1 MVVWGKVLLTLLA
14 GGCCGWLMLKKK
26 VPAGIL
32 VGAICGST
40 LLNLCFGSA
49 LMPANAKLAAQ
60 ITTGAFLGCGITRED
75 IRHLPQV
82 ARPFA
87 VVIGCFLATNLLM
100 GFLIWWT
107 TPLDLLTSLLCA
119 MPGGVSDTPLI
130 AMDMGADVPKV
141 AVLQFVRMVFGI
153 GALPGIII
161 MIDRADARKNDM
173 GAAPA
178 QTADSKPVSSD
189 GHTGTASSLLL
200 TLAVSAAGGI
210 FGRWL
215 GISAGTLTFSMI
227 FAMLFKIGIYPRAHC
242 PLWLRRIAQLLS
254 GCCIGS
260 SIAREDVF
268 ELRYLVLPAFLLMA
282 GYILNCVL
290 TGRLVHRLFGLSNRE
305 GMLSASPAGATEMA
319 FIAADMGVNSPNLIV
334 LQICRLITVMAV
346 FPQIFAL
353 ILRFF

>member
-130 AMDMGADVPKV
+130 AMDMGRGCTEGGSPPVCAHGFWNRRPARDYRHDRPRRCPK
-141 AVLQFVRMVFGI
+141 
-153 GALPGIII
+153 
-161 MIDRADARKNDM
+161 
-173 GAAPA
+173 
-178 QTADSKPVSSD
+178 
-189 GHTGTASSLLL
+189 
-200 TLAVSAAGGI
+200 
-210 FGRWL
+210 
-215 GISAGTLTFSMI
+215 
-227 FAMLFKIGIYPRAHC
+227 
-242 PLWLRRIAQLLS
+242 
-254 GCCIGS
+254 
-260 SIAREDVF
+260 E
-268 ELRYLVLPAFLLMA
+268 
-282 GYILNCVL
+282 
-290 TGRLVHRLFGLSNRE
+290 
-305 GMLSASPAGATEMA
+305 
-319 FIAADMGVNSPNLIV
+319 
-334 LQICRLITVMAV
+334 
-346 FPQIFAL
+346 
-353 ILRFF
+353 

>member
-107 TPLDLLTSLLCA
+107 TPLDLLTSLLCS

-153 GALPGIII
+153 GALPGIIV
-161 MIDRADARKNDM
+161 MIDRADARKND
-173 GAAPA
+173 
-178 QTADSKPVSSD
+178 
-189 GHTGTASSLLL
+189 
-200 TLAVSAAGGI
+200 
-210 FGRWL
+210 
-215 GISAGTLTFSMI
+215 
-227 FAMLFKIGIYPRAHC
+227 
-242 PLWLRRIAQLLS
+242 RR
-254 GCCIGS
+254 
-260 SIAREDVF
+260 
-268 ELRYLVLPAFLLMA
+268 
-282 GYILNCVL
+282 CV
-290 TGRLVHRLFGLSNRE
+290 
-305 GMLSASPAGATEMA
+305 
-319 FIAADMGVNSPNLIV
+319 
-334 LQICRLITVMAV
+334 
-346 FPQIFAL
+346 
-353 ILRFF
+353 